1 MFCFSKQSKVM
12 KVQQLK
18 LVHFQLEN
26 IFQEPQSTNVI
37 IIKFFDSKKE
47 SGINRKLQVS
57 NISEKVTNGE
67 VK

>member
-37 IIKFFDSKKE
+37 IIKLS
-47 SGINRKLQVS
+47 L
-57 NISEKVTNGE
+57 
-67 VK
+67 

>member
-18 LVHFQLEN
+18 LVHVQLEN

-37 IIKFFDSKKE
+37 IIKLS
-47 SGINRKLQVS
+47 L
-57 NISEKVTNGE
+57 
-67 VK
+67 